1 MFTANSMN
9 CLTETLGLSLPG
21 NGSVLATH
29 SDREELFL
37 RAGRTIV
44 DLCKRYYQEDDDSV
58 LPRRRRA

>member
-1 MFTANSMN
+1 MN